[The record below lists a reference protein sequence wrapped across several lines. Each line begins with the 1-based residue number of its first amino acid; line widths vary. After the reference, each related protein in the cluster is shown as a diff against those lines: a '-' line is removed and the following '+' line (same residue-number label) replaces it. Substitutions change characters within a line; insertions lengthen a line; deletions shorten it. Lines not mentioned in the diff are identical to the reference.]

1 MTDVVPVDGV
11 LWFVLVVLPAT
22 PVSCPAV
29 HPWHV
34 PRGVSPCEYCF
45 GLFGRVMLWAHACSA
60 AACRSAPVPLRFVLC
75 CGEGL
80 RVTLNVI
87 LSYPILS
94 YPALLLHDVPVSD
107 LLALRSRYRTLR

>member
-60 AACRSAPVPLRFVLC
+60 AACRSASVPLRFVLW

-87 LSYPILS
+87 LSCP
-94 YPALLLHDVPVSD
+94 
-107 LLALRSRYRTLR
+107 